1 MKTLVQYLT
10 VATLLLLVTAPCM
23 AHAYRT
29 SDVPNVQLQDRTRF
43 VSNPDGILTAE
54 AVAAIDRICDSL
66 RQARLAEVA
75 VVAVREI
82 RSDDVFSFA
91 IRLFSEWGVGRAD
104 GDNGLGI
111 LFVEGAHEIRFVTG
125 EGLEGILPDALCKRI
140 QLNYMLP
147 WFRRGDYSRGMVEG
161 MEVVAQV
168 LQGGDSLP
176 AEETEGE
183 LWVVLLFAVA
193 LPLIFLFLV
202 WYLAV
207 RCPRCHRPSLQLKDQ
222 QVTHSKS
229 FRLTQYTYVCKRC
242 GKVVKREKNE
252 YLHADNNHRGGG
264 LGGPFIGGFGGGR
277 GGFGGGSFG
286 GGFGGGSFG
295 GGGAGSKW

>member
-1 MKTLVQYLT
+1 MKTVVQYLT
-10 VATLLLLVTAPCM
+10 VATLLLLVAAPCM
-23 AHAYRT
+23 ARGYRT
-29 SDVPNVQLQDRTRF
+29 SEVPNVQLLDRTRF
-43 VSNPDGILTAE
+43 VSNPDGILSQE
-54 AVAAIDRICDSL
+54 AVARIDRICDSL

-91 IRLFSEWGVGRAD
+91 IKLFTEWGVGREA

-111 LFVEGAHEIRFVTG
+111 LLVEEMREIRFVTG
-125 EGLEGILPDALCKRI
+125 DGLEGVLPDALCKRI

-161 MEVVAQV
+161 VEAVAQV
-168 LQGGDSLP
+168 LQGADPLP
-176 AEETEGE
+176 EEEGE
-183 LWVVLLFAVA
+183 GEIWVILLFAIG
-193 LPLIFLFLV
+193 LPMLFLLLV

-229 FRLTQYTYVCKRC
+229 FRLTQYTYVCKHC

-252 YLHADNNHRGGG
+252 YLHSDNNHRGGG
-264 LGGPFIGGFGGGR
+264 VGGPFIGGFGGGR
-277 GGFGGGSFG
+277 GFGGGSIG
-286 GGFGGGSFG
+286 GGFGGGHFG
-295 GGGAGSKW
+295 GGGAGSRW